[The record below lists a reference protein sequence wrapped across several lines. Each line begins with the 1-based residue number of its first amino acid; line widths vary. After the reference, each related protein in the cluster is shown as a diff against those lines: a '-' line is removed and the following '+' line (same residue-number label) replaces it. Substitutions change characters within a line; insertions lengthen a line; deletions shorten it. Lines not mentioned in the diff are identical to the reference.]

1 MPVPSNLHIYRP
13 FIIPVPSKDENDN
26 DPNLLSR
33 PPKPI
38 YTSKFENGRIISGVE
53 AFLGDSHS
61 YTDREVRKTS
71 LTSSSVHASHAGG
84 GYHRSRERTRQSA
97 VQRLV
102 ERKLAQKEKERVKE
116 RDRSW
121 VSSKASIN
129 LSCSQNASSGL
140 SSFLSNSCSR
150 ENIVDRDR
158 SGTRSENGFSLGSG
172 RCSSP
177 SKDDLDSEL
186 FFPRP
191 RRTARSCSG
200 TRIKDLDGFDEPT
213 TKTYI
218 TIGPGK
224 PTRIREQSP
233 SKSAKLSPEETV
245 TSARERSA
253 QSRSSSPYKINS
265 GQRSVSPSPQR
276 KSRDIFD
283 SKIQISRGISDH
295 KNAFMRTAS
304 PLKSTNI
311 LKTFKINGES
321 PTSSTPNSDSENVNV
336 KRNSCSTSE
345 RRLSIEILKSVYRP
359 EFSEAKNL
367 PDSEISSQDSSPV
380 SSISSPLSGSTD
392 SVGSNG
398 FDKQGN
404 IHLSQRRISLEQR
417 FQARTRFVSPERLV
431 KSSETFT
438 TRSEVLGDYSEE
450 FVFKCKTRRTKCES
464 RTYSTDSS
472 DLNIKLT
479 KPIPALRKISLPQTA
494 GKKPEPAPRRRSLHT
509 ILSPE
514 RWDVS
519 LCLSNMV
526 VGTIHYAVTLV
537 KVLLWMLVD
546 IICMITLAHFLQEGL
561 CQLLHRLVILTDTI
575 TIQVI
580 NHHLGQIPN
589 LILKHLYHPANLSA
603 IQIV

>member
-1 MPVPSNLHIYRP
+1 MPVPSNPHIYRP
-13 FIIPVPSKDENDN
+13 IVVPVEPPPKDENDN

-38 YTSKFENGRIISGVE
+38 YTTKFENGKNFSGVE
-53 AFLGDSHS
+53 AFLGDSLS
-61 YTDREVRKTS
+61 YTDRQVRKTS
-71 LTSSSVHASHAGG
+71 VTSSSSHAGG

-102 ERKLAQKEKERVKE
+102 ERKLAQKEKEREKE
-116 RDRSW
+116 RDWSW
-121 VSSKASIN
+121 VSSKASISSN
-129 LSCSQNASSGL
+129 CTQNAGSGL
-140 SSFLSNSCSR
+140 SSFLRTSCSR
-150 ENIVDRDR
+150 ERVVERDR
-158 SGTRSENGFSLGSG
+158 SGTRSENGFSLGVG

-186 FFPRP
+186 YFTKP

-200 TRIKDLDGFDEPT
+200 TRLKDFDGFDEPT

-253 QSRSSSPYKINS
+253 QSRNTSPYKIYS

-276 KSRDIFD
+276 KSREIFI
-283 SKIQISRGISDH
+283 SKIQPSKGISDN
-295 KNAFMRTAS
+295 KNAFMRNAS

-311 LKTFKINGES
+311 LKTFKINGDS
-321 PTSSTPNSDSENVNV
+321 PTGTHNSDNENVNV
-336 KRNSCSTSE
+336 KQSSCTTSE
-345 RRLSIEILKSVYRP
+345 RRLSIEILKSVFRP
-359 EFSEAKNL
+359 EFSDSKTL
-367 PDSEISSQDSSPV
+367 PSSESLSQESSPG

-398 FDKQGN
+398 PDKQGS

-417 FQARTRFVSPERLV
+417 FQARTRFISPERNV
-431 KSSETFT
+431 KNSDTFSATSEIC
-438 TRSEVLGDYSEE
+438 EDSEE
-450 FVFKCKTRRTKCES
+450 FIFSCKTTRTKGES
-464 RTYSTDSS
+464 RKYSTENSE
-472 DLNIKLT
+472 LNKKLP

-526 VGTIHYAVTLV
+526 VDTIHYAVVLV
-537 KVLLWMLVD
+537 KVLLWTLVD
-546 IICMITLAHFLQEGL
+546 IICMITLAHFLQADP
-561 CQLLHRLVILTDTI
+561 CQLPLHLVILTDTI
-575 TIQVI
+575 AFRHI
-580 NHHLGQIPN
+580 NHHLGQI
-589 LILKHLYHPANLSA
+589 LRVFLKIHHLANHLA
-603 IQIV
+603 IPII